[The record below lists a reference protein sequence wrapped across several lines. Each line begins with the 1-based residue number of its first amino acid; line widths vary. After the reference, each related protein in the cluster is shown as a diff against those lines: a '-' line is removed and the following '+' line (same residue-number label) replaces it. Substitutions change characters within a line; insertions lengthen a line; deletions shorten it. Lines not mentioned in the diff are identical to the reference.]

1 MDQGRVS
8 VIYARALLDW
18 SSQMNIATEVYEQSV
33 KLLLFLSNNPEFSK
47 LIASPVVASS
57 TKERICLDL
66 LQEFAPHFTKLLT
79 LLIKKGRGNYLAKI
93 AFQYQRLYRIKNN
106 IVKVEIESASE
117 MNNLTIGAIKGF
129 LEKKLEKSVE
139 VEHQIIPELIG
150 GFKLTI
156 DDKLLDKSVKGELGA
171 FRRKLLGIN

>member
-8 VIYARALLDW
+8 VVYARALLDW
-18 SSQMNIATEVYEQSV
+18 VSHINVASEAYAQSA
-33 KLLLFLSNNPEFSK
+33 KLLQILTVNPEFSE
-47 LIASPVVASS
+47 LITSPVVASS
-57 TKERICLDL
+57 TKERICSTL
-66 LQEFAPHFTKLLT
+66 LQPFAPLFIRLLT
-79 LLIKKGRGNYLAKI
+79 LLIRKSRESYLANI
-93 AFQYQRLYRIKNN
+93 TLQYQRLYRLKNN

-150 GFKLTI
+150 GFRLTI
-156 DDKLLDKSVKGELGA
+156 DDKLLDKSVKGELEA